1 MKSYGRGEKLTM
13 LAWDCGKGKVLV
25 LEGGGGGGGSLLNLG
40 CLISLSSLLPSC
52 CSCSSRGCRRDDGG
66 CIRSIS
72 TSGDSVRGAGSS
84 LRSCSWTI
92 ACDCTS
98 SSLGPAIPK
107 VNARRSAILKV
118 KVSNVLQSA
127 KCTITKR
134 QPLKLT
140 IIHRCIVCE
149 MDPY

>member
-1 MKSYGRGEKLTM
+1 MKSNGRGEKLTIV
-13 LAWDCGKGKVLV
+13 ACYCGKGKLLV
-25 LEGGGGGGGSLLNLG
+25 LDGGCGWSLLNLG
-40 CLISLSSLLPSC
+40 GLISLSSLIPSC
-52 CSCSSRGCRRDDGG
+52 YSRSSRGRRRDDEG

-72 TSGDSVRGAGSS
+72 TSGDSVRRTGSS
-84 LRSCSWTI
+84 LRSCSWTT

-98 SSLGPAIPK
+98 SSLGFGIPK
-107 VNARRSAILKV
+107 VNARCSAILIV
-118 KVSNVLQSA
+118 NSSNVLQSA

-140 IIHRCIVCE
+140 TIHRCIVCE